1 MLNVSYKNKIG
12 HFTATQKRGEAVH
25 TYRVD
30 ICHANA
36 LCAMVQ
42 FYTDNNG
49 NKMAQL
55 VSFFADIQH
64 AKNCLKE
71 DWLLED
77 WNNFVFNAK
86 ECDTQM
92 WKLIRL
98 LAENGKKVT
107 IK

>member
-12 HFTATQKRGEAVH
+12 HFTATEKRGEAVR

-49 NKMAQL
+49 DNMTQL
-55 VSFFADIQH
+55 VSFFADIKH
-64 AKNCLKE
+64 AQNCLK
-71 DWLLED
+71 DDILAG

-86 ECDTQM
+86 ECDTRM

>member
-12 HFTATQKRGEAVH
+12 HFTATQKHGEQVH
-25 TYRVD
+25 TFRVD

-36 LCAMVQ
+36 LCAMMY

-49 NKMAQL
+49 EKMAQL
-55 VSFFADIQH
+55 VSFFADIAH
-64 AKNCLKE
+64 VKNCLKDNVLAE
-71 DWLLED
+71 WDK
-77 WNNFVFNAK
+77 FVFNAK
-86 ECDTQM
+86 QCDTQI

-98 LAENGKKVT
+98 LADNGKQVT